1 MHKIGL
7 IFAFIVALEAF
18 YIMGLEMFGSN
29 EKLAQ
34 TFKMDINY
42 VKQPQASVAM
52 ANQGLYNGFLGA
64 GLMMSLYILP
74 ASAQFMAT
82 AMFLVFVTI
91 AAIYGWLSTKNISV
105 LFLQGTPAI
114 IALIFWCL

>member
-42 VKQPQASVAM
+42 VKQTQARVAM

-74 ASAQFMAT
+74 AT